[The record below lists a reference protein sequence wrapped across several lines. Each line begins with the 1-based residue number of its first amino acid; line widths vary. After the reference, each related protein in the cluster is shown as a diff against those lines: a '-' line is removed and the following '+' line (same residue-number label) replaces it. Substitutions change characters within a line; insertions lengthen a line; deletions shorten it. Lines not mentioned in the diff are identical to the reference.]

1 MKDVK
6 SMFKFVDKKRL
17 IIVLILDIMYNLSVY
32 GTSFALSYY
41 ITNPLTEVK
50 LVNLLITLV
59 VLYIAS
65 LFLRWIYIKMD
76 QVFLYKIQLDAEQ
89 YFYNKLQNMSPTNI
103 GKFHTGYIQNC
114 IEQTSGEYACFFET
128 ITDNFI
134 PLIVGLISFIFMAL
148 RQSLFV
154 GGILLILFI
163 ITFLVRTKQTK
174 EKVKY
179 LDNLHK
185 TSNSYGATLIDFIQ
199 NIFTVIKLD
208 VKEFSNKVINR
219 KKDVFINNLQELE
232 NQSAKVYV
240 TFDFFIDLIY
250 IFVIIVSLVD
260 VLNGRD
266 PLAYLVFYISII
278 GKVSTE
284 LSKFSSE
291 LEHVVKFW
299 VLKKQL
305 DEVLCE
311 EDSLIKVRNWD
322 KLIVRDGVFS
332 YKDRS
337 KKINLPSFDFNK
349 GDKVSIMGESGQ
361 GKTTILNVLS
371 GIYPLNSG
379 SIFIDDKEVI
389 NRKLD
394 VVYISQEVEL
404 FDLSIR
410 DNLTLG
416 KRISD
421 EKIISM
427 FEDAGLTEWYSN
439 LKNGLDEIVGEKGVK
454 LSAGQR
460 QRLNI
465 IRGILI
471 DKDVYFFDEPTSN
484 LDKESEEKIVSMIDK
499 YLKDKTYIIVTHRD
513 SIKKLCNKHYVFK
526 DHTMLEEKKKV
537 KRTTIKN

>member
-1 MKDVK
+1 MKDVR

-17 IIVLILDIMYNLSVY
+17 ILVLFLDILYNLSVY
-32 GTSFALSYY
+32 GSSFALSYY
-41 ITNPLTEVK
+41 ITNPLTEEK
-50 LVNLLITLV
+50 LISLLITLGILYV
-59 VLYIAS
+59 VS

-76 QVFLYKIQLDAEQ
+76 QVFLYRIQLDAEQ
-89 YFYNKLQNMSPTNI
+89 YFYNKLQNMSPKNI
-103 GKFHTGYIQNC
+103 GKYHTGYIQNC
-114 IEQTSGEYACFFET
+114 ISQTSGEYACFFET

-134 PLIVGLISFIFMAL
+134 PLFVGLVSFVYMAL

-154 GGILLILFI
+154 GGVLLLLFI
-163 ITFLVRTKQTK
+163 ITFITRTIQTK
-174 EKVKY
+174 EKGKY
-179 LDNLHK
+179 LDKFHK
-185 TSNSYGATLIDFIQ
+185 TTNSYGATLIDFIQ

-208 VKEFSNKVINR
+208 VKEFSNKVIKR
-219 KKDVFINNLQELE
+219 KRDAFIDDLQDLE

-250 IFVIIVSLVD
+250 IFVIVVSLITIQ
-260 VLNGRD
+260 NGTD
-266 PLAYLVFYISII
+266 PLPYLVFYISII

-305 DEVLCE
+305 DEVLCD
-311 EDSLIKVRNWD
+311 EDDLTKVKKWNNLVV
-322 KLIVRDGVFS
+322 KDGVFS

-337 KKINLPSFDFNK
+337 KKINLPNFDFNK
-349 GDKVSIMGESGQ
+349 GDKISIMGESGQ

-379 SIFIDDKEVI
+379 SIFIDNKEVKDK
-389 NRKLD
+389 KLD

-410 DNLTLG
+410 DNITLG
-416 KRISD
+416 KNISE
-421 EKIISM
+421 EKILSL
-427 FEDAGLTEWYSN
+427 FEDAGLTEWYNN
-439 LKNGLDEIVGEKGVK
+439 LNNGLEEIVGEKGVK

-499 YLKDKTYIIVTHRD
+499 YLKDKTYIIVTHRE
-513 SIKKLCNKHYVFK
+513 SIKRLCNKHYVFK
-526 DHTMLEEKKKV
+526 EHTMLEEK
-537 KRTTIKN
+537 

>member
-17 IIVLILDIMYNLSVY
+17 VLVLFLDILYNLSVY
-32 GTSFALSYY
+32 GSSFALSYY
-41 ITNPLTEVK
+41 ITNPLTEEK
-50 LVNLLITLV
+50 LISLLITLGI
-59 VLYIAS
+59 LYVTS

-76 QVFLYKIQLDAEQ
+76 QVFLYRIQLDAEQ
-89 YFYNKLQNMSPTNI
+89 YFYNKLQNMSPKSI
-103 GKFHTGYIQNC
+103 GKYHTGYIQNC
-114 IEQTSGEYACFFET
+114 ISKTSTEYACFFET

-134 PLIVGLISFIFMAL
+134 PLFVGLISFIYMAL
-148 RQSLFV
+148 NQSLLI
-154 GGILLILFI
+154 GGVLLIIFI
-163 ITFLVRTKQTK
+163 ITFVIRAKQTK
-174 EKVKY
+174 EKGKY
-179 LDNLHK
+179 LDKFHK
-185 TSNSYGATLIDFIQ
+185 STNSYSATLIDFIQ

-208 VKEFSNKVINR
+208 VKEFSNKVIKR
-219 KKDVFINNLQELE
+219 KRDKFIDDLQEVE
-232 NQSAKVYV
+232 NQSAKVYT

-250 IFVIIVSLVD
+250 IFVIVVSLMTIK
-260 VLNGRD
+260 NGTD
-266 PLAYLVFYISII
+266 PLPYLVFYISII

-305 DEVLCE
+305 DEILSE
-311 EDSLIKVRNWD
+311 EDNLTKVKKWNSLVVK
-322 KLIVRDGVFS
+322 DGVFS

-337 KKINLPSFDFNK
+337 KAINLPDFEFNK
-349 GDKVSIMGESGQ
+349 GDKISIMGESGQ

-379 SIFIDDKEVI
+379 SIFIDGKEIKDK
-389 NRKLD
+389 KLD

-410 DNLTLG
+410 ENITLG
-416 KRISD
+416 KNVSE
-421 EKIISM
+421 EKILSL
-427 FEDAGLTEWYSN
+427 FEDAGLMEWYNN
-439 LKNGLDEIVGEKGVK
+439 LNNGLEEIVGEKGVK

-499 YLKDKTYIIVTHRD
+499 YLNDKTYIIVTHRE
-513 SIKKLCNKHYVFK
+513 SIKRLCNKHYVFK
-526 DHTMLEEKKKV
+526 EHTMLEEK
-537 KRTTIKN
+537 

>member
-1 MKDVK
+1 MREVK

-17 IIVLILDIMYNLSVY
+17 FLVLFLDILYNLSVY
-32 GTSFALSYY
+32 GSSFALSYY
-41 ITNPLTEVK
+41 ITNPLTEEK
-50 LVNLLITLV
+50 LIHLLIALGILY
-59 VLYIAS
+59 VLS
-65 LFLRWIYIKMD
+65 LFLRWIYIKID
-76 QVFLYKIQLDAEQ
+76 QVFLYRIQLDAEQ
-89 YFYNKLQNMSPTNI
+89 YFYDKLQNMSPKNI

-134 PLIVGLISFIFMAL
+134 PLIVGLVSFIVMAL
-148 RQSLFV
+148 TQSLFI
-154 GGILLILFI
+154 GGMLLILFI
-163 ITFLVRTKQTK
+163 MTFIIRAKQIK
-174 EKVKY
+174 EKGKY
-179 LDNLHK
+179 LDKFNK
-185 TSNSYGATLIDFIQ
+185 TTSSYGATFIDFIE

-208 VKEFSNKVINR
+208 IKDFSNKVIKR
-219 KKDVFINNLQELE
+219 KRDKFIEDLQELE
-232 NQSAKVYV
+232 NESAKVYV
-240 TFDFFIDLIY
+240 TFDFFIDMIY
-250 IFVIIVSLVD
+250 IFIIMVSLIT
-260 VLNGRD
+260 LKNGND
-266 PLAYLVFYISII
+266 PLPYLVFYISII

-284 LSKFSSE
+284 LSNFSSE

-305 DEVLCE
+305 DEVLSV
-311 EDSLIKVRNWD
+311 EDDLVKVKKWNNLSV
-322 KLIVRDGVFS
+322 KDGVFS

-337 KKINLPSFDFNK
+337 KKIYLPNFEFNK

-379 SIFIDDKEVI
+379 SIFIDNKEVKKK
-389 NRKLD
+389 KLD

-410 DNLTLG
+410 ENITLG
-416 KRISD
+416 KNISE
-421 EKIISM
+421 EKILSL
-427 FEDAGLTEWYSN
+427 FEDAGLMEWYNN
-439 LKNGLDEIVGEKGVK
+439 LSNGLEEIVGEKGVK

-484 LDKESEEKIVSMIDK
+484 LDKESEEKIVSMLDK

-513 SIKKLCNKHYVFK
+513 SIKRLCNKHYVFEN
-526 DHTMLEEKKKV
+526 HTMTEEK
-537 KRTTIKN
+537 

>member
-17 IIVLILDIMYNLSVY
+17 VLVLFLDILYNLSVY
-32 GTSFALSYY
+32 GSSFALSYY
-41 ITNPLTEVK
+41 ITNPLTEEK
-50 LVNLLITLV
+50 LISLLITLGILYV
-59 VLYIAS
+59 VS
-65 LFLRWIYIKMD
+65 LFLRWIFIKID
-76 QVFLYKIQLDAEQ
+76 QVFLYRIQLDAEQ
-89 YFYNKLQNMSPTNI
+89 YFYNKLQNMSPKNI
-103 GKFHTGYIQNC
+103 GKYHTGYIQNC
-114 IEQTSGEYACFFET
+114 ISKTSVEYACFFET

-134 PLIVGLISFIFMAL
+134 PLIVGLISFIYMAL
-148 RQSLFV
+148 NQSLLT
-154 GGILLILFI
+154 GGVLLILFT
-163 ITFLVRTKQTK
+163 ITFVVRAKQTK
-174 EKVKY
+174 EKAKY
-179 LDNLHK
+179 LDKFNK
-185 TSNSYGATLIDFIQ
+185 ATNSYGATLIDFIQ

-208 VKEFSNKVINR
+208 VKEFSNKVIKR
-219 KKDVFINNLQELE
+219 KRDKFIDDLQAVE
-232 NQSAKVYV
+232 NQSAKVYT

-250 IFVIIVSLVD
+250 IFVIVVSLITIK
-260 VLNGRD
+260 NGSD
-266 PLAYLVFYISII
+266 PLPYLVFYISII

-305 DEVLCE
+305 DEVLCD
-311 EDSLIKVRNWD
+311 EDDLTKVKKWD
-322 KLIVRDGVFS
+322 NLVVKDGVFS

-337 KKINLPSFDFNK
+337 KKISLPNFEFNK
-349 GDKVSIMGESGQ
+349 GDKISIMGESGQ

-379 SIFIDDKEVI
+379 SIFIDNKEVKDK
-389 NRKLD
+389 KLD

-410 DNLTLG
+410 ENITLG
-416 KRISD
+416 KNISE
-421 EKIISM
+421 EKILSL
-427 FEDAGLTEWYSN
+427 FEDPGLMEWYNN
-439 LKNGLDEIVGEKGVK
+439 LNNGLEEIVGEKGVK

-499 YLKDKTYIIVTHRD
+499 YLKDKTYIIVTHRE
-513 SIKKLCNKHYVFK
+513 SIKRLCNKHYVFE
-526 DHTMLEEKKKV
+526 DHTMLEEK
-537 KRTTIKN
+537 